1 MVSDSSSPL
10 PQVTSAAKQRRL
22 AGFGGSRKQEGG
34 RRAVETAVSTVKR
47 RPKDRKQQILE
58 QAVRLFI
65 ERGFHSVK
73 LEDIAEAAGVTARAV
88 YRHYDNKQALLAA
101 AIRTGQ
107 EQYHSARQLSEGETA
122 SAPRPL
128 SVELPD
134 LTAAAV
140 ASRSLT
146 VLWQREARYL
156 DDVERSEVRRRINAI
171 VAGIRDS
178 VRLEVTG
185 LSPQHLEL
193 RAWAVSSTITSLGR
207 HNLSLPGDELS
218 ELLNR
223 ACMAAARTPVVSALK
238 PLDPTPEDGRA
249 LFSRHETLL
258 ATGARLFRAQGY
270 PAVSTSE
277 IGKGAGIAG
286 PGLYRTFS
294 SKQAILDALIR
305 RLDDWWS
312 LETIRALRGD
322 EDTADRLRML
332 VAGRVRISLDD
343 PDLVSVSITELSH
356 ASDEVRETY
365 TRNQADRE
373 SVWIDLICSLVPE
386 TTAAQARLLVAAAIS
401 FIDDTVRTW
410 HLTRYS
416 GVAEEITAI
425 VLSILTSRGHQSA
438 EMVPPS
444 AI

>member
-1 MVSDSSSPL
+1 
-10 PQVTSAAKQRRL
+10 
-22 AGFGGSRKQEGG
+22 
-34 RRAVETAVSTVKR
+34 
-47 RPKDRKQQILE
+47 
-58 QAVRLFI
+58 
-65 ERGFHSVK
+65 
-73 LEDIAEAAGVTARAV
+73 
-88 YRHYDNKQALLAA
+88 
-101 AIRTGQ
+101 
-107 EQYHSARQLSEGETA
+107 
-122 SAPRPL
+122 
-128 SVELPD
+128 
-134 LTAAAV
+134 
-140 ASRSLT
+140 
-146 VLWQREARYL
+146 
-156 DDVERSEVRRRINAI
+156 
-171 VAGIRDS
+171 
-178 VRLEVTG
+178 
-185 LSPQHLEL
+185 
-193 RAWAVSSTITSLGR
+193 
-207 HNLSLPGDELS
+207 
-218 ELLNR
+218 
-223 ACMAAARTPVVSALK
+223 
-238 PLDPTPEDGRA
+238 

-312 LETIRALRGD
+312 LETIRALRSD
-322 EDTADRLRML
+322 KDTADCLRTL
-332 VAGRVRISLDD
+332 VAGRVRLSLDD

-356 ASDEVRETY
+356 ASDEVSETY

-373 SVWIDLICSLVPE
+373 AVWIDLICRLVPE
-386 TTAAQARLLVAAAIS
+386 TTAPQARLLVAAAIS

>member
-1 MVSDSSSPL
+1 MEP
-10 PQVTSAAKQRRL
+10 A
-22 AGFGGSRKQEGG
+22 FG
-34 RRAVETAVSTVKR
+34 AVKR

-101 AIRTGQ
+101 AIRAGQ
-107 EQYHSARQLSEGETA
+107 EQYQSARQLSEGETP
-122 SAPRPL
+122 SARRAL

-156 DDVERSEVRRRINAI
+156 DDVERDEVRRRINAI
-171 VAGIRDS
+171 VAGIRES
-178 VRLEVTG
+178 VRLEVSG

-207 HNLSLPGDELS
+207 HNLSLPADELQ
-218 ELLNR
+218 ELLVR
-223 ACMAAARTPVVSALK
+223 ACLAAARTPVVSALE
-238 PLDPTPEDGRA
+238 PLDPTSRDRRA

-258 ATGARLFRAQGY
+258 ATGARLFRAHGY

-305 RLDDWWS
+305 RLDEWWS
-312 LETIRALRGD
+312 LATIRALRSD
-322 EDTADRLRML
+322 DTTADRLRAI
-332 VAGRVRISLDD
+332 VAGRVRISLED

-356 ASDEVRETY
+356 ASDEVAETY
-365 TRNQADRE
+365 TRNQGDRE
-373 SVWIDLICSLVPE
+373 TVWIDLICKLMPE

-401 FIDDTVRTW
+401 FIDDAVRTW
-410 HLTRYS
+410 HLTRYA
-416 GVAEEITAI
+416 GVSEEITAI
-425 VLSILTSRGHQSA
+425 VLSILTSRGHHSA
-438 EMVPPS
+438 ETVPPS